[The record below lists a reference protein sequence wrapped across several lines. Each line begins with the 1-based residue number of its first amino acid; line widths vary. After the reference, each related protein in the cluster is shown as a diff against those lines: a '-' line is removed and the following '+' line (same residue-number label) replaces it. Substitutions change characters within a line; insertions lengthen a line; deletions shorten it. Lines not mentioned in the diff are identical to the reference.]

1 MKKLHPSEYKTPML
15 QDGAGL
21 ELFTVRVLLVDGLQ
35 REGLLRAE
43 LELSEAGCRVGLGE
57 VSPRE

>member
-1 MKKLHPSEYKTPML
+1 ML